1 MVLSEARYQQFK
13 NASYATGYY
22 EEFSKKLNNLIAAEQ
37 ALKEA
42 STTTDGNPGT
52 DTKATD
58 VTLRDPATK
67 AIRE

>member
-22 EEFSKKLNNLIAAEQ
+22 EEFNKKLNNLIAAEQ